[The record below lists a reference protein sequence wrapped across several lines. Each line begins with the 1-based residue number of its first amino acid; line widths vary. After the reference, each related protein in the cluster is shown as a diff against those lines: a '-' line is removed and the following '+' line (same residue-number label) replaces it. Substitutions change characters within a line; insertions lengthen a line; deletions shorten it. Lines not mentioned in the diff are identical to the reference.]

1 MNFDCSIVGYDIVL
15 YCSMFEPFQIICC
28 SDFTYLLIV
37 GLLTLSL
44 SRYIQVAS
52 LVFFIICPSRYC
64 SDCGFLLIYHSLFV
78 KLLISHM
85 RGLSIYTGNW
95 SSKLDLSD
103 FDMQNIVTPLFSL
116 LLDFLELLDRLG
128 LYYHFGHVT
137 RPPTPFSWNALSMV
151 CPIFNQQIHNL
162 L

>member
-1 MNFDCSIVGYDIVL
+1 MNFDCSIVAYDIVL

-78 KLLISHM
+78 KNLPHAGFKYIYGKLIIQVGPVRFWHAKYCHS
-85 RGLSIYTGNW
+85 
-95 SSKLDLSD
+95 
-103 FDMQNIVTPLFSL
+103 LFSL

-137 RPPTPFSWNALSMV
+137 RPPTPFWWNALSMV
-151 CPIFNQQIHNL
+151 CSIFHQQIHNL